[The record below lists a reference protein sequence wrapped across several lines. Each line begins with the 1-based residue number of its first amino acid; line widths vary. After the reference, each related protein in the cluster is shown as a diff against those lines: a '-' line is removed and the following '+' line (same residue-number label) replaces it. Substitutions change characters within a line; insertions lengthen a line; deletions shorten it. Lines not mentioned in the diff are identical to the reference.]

1 MDAKILPPGKKKYQ
15 KFVSIF
21 PDKGLKGNEATLNAT
36 DWGWKLVNGKH
47 L

>member
-1 MDAKILPPGKKKYQ
+1 MDAKIFLSGKKKYQ

-21 PDKGLKGNEATLNAT
+21 PDKGWNGNEASLNAT
-36 DWGWKLVNGKH
+36 DQGWKLVNGKH